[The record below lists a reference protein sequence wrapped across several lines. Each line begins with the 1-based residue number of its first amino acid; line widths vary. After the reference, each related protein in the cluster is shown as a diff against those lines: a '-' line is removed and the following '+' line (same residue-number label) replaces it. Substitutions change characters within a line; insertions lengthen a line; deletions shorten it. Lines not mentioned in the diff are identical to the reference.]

1 MLSMQDFPVDF
12 AAVTTLKWGEGK
24 RKAKMS
30 ENEKS
35 SEIDRVSQLFLH
47 GIVDRLVFIVC
58 GGGNVKESLDLS
70 LLKENSSLHVCR
82 LLPTIHSGVL
92 SSTFSVHFTCI

>member
-30 ENEKS
+30 ENEKN
-35 SEIDRVSQLFLH
+35 SEIDTVSQLFLH
-47 GIVDRLVFIVC
+47 GIVVV
-58 GGGNVKESLDLS
+58 NVISETVSIKASFQQRS
-70 LLKENSSLHVCR
+70 RSMFSFQFMSTLLHEILATR
-82 LLPTIHSGVL
+82 
-92 SSTFSVHFTCI
+92 

>member
-35 SEIDRVSQLFLH
+35 SEIDTVSQLFLH
-47 GIVDRLVFIVC
+47 GIVELMAQRAVVGTCSGPFLLNSWLTCVNLQ
-58 GGGNVKESLDLS
+58 GWSL
-70 LLKENSSLHVCR
+70 
-82 LLPTIHSGVL
+82 
-92 SSTFSVHFTCI
+92 

>member
-30 ENEKS
+30 ENEKN
-35 SEIDRVSQLFLH
+35 SEIDTVSQLFLH
-47 GIVDRLVFIVC
+47 GIVVVVYFKNIVLANNLGQC
-58 GGGNVKESLDLS
+58 W
-70 LLKENSSLHVCR
+70 
-82 LLPTIHSGVL
+82 T
-92 SSTFSVHFTCI
+92 

>member
-1 MLSMQDFPVDF
+1 MVHTHPKLATISDILHVFNEIALNPVDFPLPLSMLSMQDFPVDF

-35 SEIDRVSQLFLH
+35 QTEQ
-47 GIVDRLVFIVC
+47 
-58 GGGNVKESLDLS
+58 
-70 LLKENSSLHVCR
+70 
-82 LLPTIHSGVL
+82 
-92 SSTFSVHFTCI
+92 